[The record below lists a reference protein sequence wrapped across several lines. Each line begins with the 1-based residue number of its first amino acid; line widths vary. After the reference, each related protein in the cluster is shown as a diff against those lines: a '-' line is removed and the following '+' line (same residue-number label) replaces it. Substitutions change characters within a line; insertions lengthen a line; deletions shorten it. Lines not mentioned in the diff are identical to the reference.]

1 MQLNNNYRI
10 VYDSNNTILQF
21 FEKREKQIKEKG
33 KLVPTGEF
41 FEFTEDYYYP
51 NLKTALNGFLNK
63 CTVGLE
69 TAQEVLDEIKKVE
82 LLITKLN

>member
-1 MQLNNNYRI
+1 MKLNNNYRI

-21 FEKREKQIKEKG
+21 FEQREKQIKVKN
-33 KLVPTGEF
+33 KLVSTGEF

-63 CTVGLE
+63 CTWGLE
-69 TAQEVLDEIKKVE
+69 TAEQVLNEIKNIE
-82 LLITKLN
+82 LLINKI